1 MLDWDDLKYFLA
13 VARHGSTLSAAK
25 ALSLSQSTVHRR
37 IDELERRLGRHLVLR
52 GPSGYKLT
60 ELGEEMVAYAERVE
74 ESVLAFERRLGDAR
88 LGLSGSIKLTC
99 PEPVGGRLMRS
110 TLIAEFERQFPEL
123 RIEFVMS
130 DKLLDL
136 AKGQADI
143 AIRGTE
149 PREEALVS
157 RRIAS
162 SPWAIYASKT
172 YCESHG
178 KPAAVA
184 DIAAHGIALFDVE
197 LGQHPINRWFTQIA
211 PAAPVGA
218 RCNSISGLLAAAKSG
233 VGLAALP
240 VVVGDAEHDLLQVL
254 GPVRELTTHFYLVT
268 HRDLRDAPRVKAFSA
283 FVDENLSAFRA
294 VLGGA
299 RAGTQSAPGSAAPRG

>member
-37 IDELERRLGRHLVLR
+37 LEELEKRLGRHLVLR
-52 GPSGYKLT
+52 SPAGYRLT
-60 ELGEEMVAYAERVE
+60 ELGEEMVVYAERVE

-110 TLIAEFERQFPEL
+110 NLIAEFERQFPGL

-162 SPWAIYASKT
+162 SPWAIYASKA

-178 KPAAVA
+178 KPAAIA
-184 DIAAHGIALFDVE
+184 DIAGHEIALFDVE
-197 LGQHPINRWFTQIA
+197 LGEHPINRWFKRIA
-211 PAAPVGA
+211 PAAPIGA

-240 VVVGDAEHDLLQVL
+240 VVVGGAEHDLLQVL
-254 GPVRELTTHFYLVT
+254 EPVRELTTHFYLVT
-268 HRDLRDAPRVKAFSA
+268 HRDLRDAPRVRAFST
-283 FVDENLSAFRA
+283 FVDENLKAFRA

-299 RAGTQSAPGSAAPRG
+299 GASTQPAGSVEAEP